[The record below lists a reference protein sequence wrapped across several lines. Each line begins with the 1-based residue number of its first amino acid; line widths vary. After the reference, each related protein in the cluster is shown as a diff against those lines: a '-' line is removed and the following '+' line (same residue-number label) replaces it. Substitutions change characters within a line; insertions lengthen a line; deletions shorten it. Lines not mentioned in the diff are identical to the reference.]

1 MGTFKVEAEVWNPK
15 RPKARARVELLVD
28 TDATYTTMSS
38 TVLEALEVKPLRMV
52 KLKLADG
59 TVIEKPLGEVG
70 IEVEGYRASATPVVF
85 GNEGIF
91 LLGSVTMEQLGLV
104 PDPVSKRLKPTEAL
118 LMGLPMSGHVK
129 EHANA
134 LSQFTARNELIG
146 DEVTVKYD
154 EQVCGYGDGAW
165 PCFGGERSRL

>member
-1 MGTFKVEAEVWNPK
+1 
-15 RPKARARVELLVD
+15 
-28 TDATYTTMSS
+28 
-38 TVLEALEVKPLRMV
+38 
-52 KLKLADG
+52 
-59 TVIEKPLGEVG
+59 
-70 IEVEGYRASATPVVF
+70 VF

-134 LSQFTARNELIG
+134 LSQFTAQNELIG

-154 EQVCGYGDGAW
+154 EQVCVYGDGAW
-165 PCFGGERSRL
+165 PCFGDERPRL